1 MPEINE
7 VRKYADFINK
17 NLKNK
22 YIKKINILK
31 GRYLTHGPF
40 NNYDKI
46 VKDLPLKVLD
56 VKTKG
61 KFMYIILEKNYYI
74 FATLGLS
81 GGWCFYTNK
90 TRKYDFPLA
99 NNYINQERTEVYTK
113 RSMNHL
119 NIEFSIKGGILYF
132 YDMLSFGTINVIN
145 DETSLNKK
153 LSAIGPDIMDLSTT
167 FEIFESQ
174 IMKKVN
180 LEKAIGVVLMNQKII
195 SGIGNYLRADILWLS
210 KILPFRL
217 VKDLSKDDLKIIYKN
232 SIILTWGEYDF
243 EKAVSMKILSNKDKN
258 KLPRYYNRDF
268 FVYKQDKDIYGN
280 IVHKK
285 ELFEGSQKR
294 TIYWCD
300 VGNPGSPTTPPF

>member
-22 YIKKINILK
+22 YINKINILK
-31 GRYLTHGPF
+31 GRYLKHGPF

-46 VKDLPLKVLD
+46 IKDLPLKVLD

-74 FATLGLS
+74 FSTLGLS
-81 GGWCFYTNK
+81 GGWCFYTSSTK
-90 TRKYDFPLA
+90 KYDFPLA
-99 NNYINQERTEVYTK
+99 NNYINKELSETYTK

-119 NIEFSIKGGILYF
+119 NVEFIIKDGTLYF
-132 YDMLSFGTINVIN
+132 YDMLSFGTINIIR
-145 DETSLNKK
+145 DETLLNKK
-153 LSAIGPDIMDLSTT
+153 LSTIGPDIMDTETT
-167 FEIFESQ
+167 FEIFEER
-174 IMKKVN
+174 MTKKVN

-195 SGIGNYLRADILWLS
+195 SGVGNYLRADILWLS
-210 KILPFRL
+210 KISPFRL
-217 VKDLSKDDLKIIYKN
+217 VKDLSKNDLEKIYKN
-232 SIILTWGEYDF
+232 TLILTWGEYNF
-243 EKAVSMKILSNKDKN
+243 EKAVSMKILSNKDKKN
-258 KLPRYYNRDF
+258 LPKYYNRDF
-268 FVYKQDKDIYGN
+268 FVYKQEKDIYGN
-280 IVHKK
+280 VVHKK

-300 VGNPGSPTTPPF
+300 IQV

>member
-22 YIKKINILK
+22 YINKINILK
-31 GRYLTHGPF
+31 GRYLKHGPF
-40 NNYDKI
+40 NNYDQI
-46 VKDLPLKVLD
+46 IKDLPLKVLD

-74 FATLGLS
+74 FSTLGLS
-81 GGWCFYTNK
+81 GGWCFYTNSTK
-90 TRKYDFPLA
+90 KYDFPLA
-99 NNYINQERTEVYTK
+99 NNYLNKELSEVYTK
-113 RSMNHL
+113 RSMDHL
-119 NIEFSIKGGILYF
+119 NVEFIIKGGTLYF
-132 YDMLSFGTINVIN
+132 YDMLSFGTINIIR
-145 DETSLNKK
+145 DETLLNKK
-153 LSAIGPDIMDLSTT
+153 LSTIGPDIMDSGTT
-167 FEIFESQ
+167 FEIFEAQ

-195 SGIGNYLRADILWLS
+195 SGVGNYLRADILWLS
-210 KILPFRL
+210 KISPFRL
-217 VKDLSKDDLKIIYKN
+217 VKDLSKNDLEKIYKN
-232 SIILTWGEYDF
+232 AIILTWGEYDF
-243 EKAVSMKILSNKDKN
+243 NRAITLKILNDKDKKN
-258 KLPRYYNRDF
+258 LPKYHNRDF
-268 FVYKQDKDIYGN
+268 FVYKQEKDIYGN

-300 VGNPGSPTTPPF
+300 NQI